1 MPTVF
6 DPVTNCHISVGLC
19 AVRVGNRQKNR
30 TSSAGSNKP
39 IGAHSEREKNQ

>member
-1 MPTVF
+1 MPTVC
-6 DPVTNCHISVGLC
+6 DPVTKCHIAVGLC

-30 TSSAGSNKP
+30 TSIAGSNKP